1 MHPTSRLRPFGA
13 AALLAGALFLAAPA
27 SAQSHDAF
35 ARSQMAK
42 VAPPLLAEVGRV
54 QDGFAPGLDARQGRT
69 LQLALAHTHASSARV
84 VQLPRELATSTAFV
98 LGYSRYEGLVAEA
111 SPRGGGRI
119 LAVRDE
125 LVDLSEGSYGWVGR
139 LFVADDPEVAL
150 GTILL
155 VSREGVGVS
164 GEIQVRAN
172 AFAIEPL
179 GDGLHVLADVD
190 EGALPD
196 GGDDP
201 TMDGAGPAGAPA
213 EAALA
218 DAVAAPLAD
227 LAAEASI
234 PAVTGVAA
242 VPGAVTTQRVMV
254 LYTAGAQSSVS
265 NINSVIDQ
273 AILNSNTAYS
283 RSQTAPRLQLAH
295 RQLLTGFSESGD
307 ITLDTDTR
315 LPSNATVRSLRDT
328 HRADLVVLLTSPGA
342 YGSAAGKAVGIY
354 TPGVSTAETAYAIAD
369 VSASVSNK
377 TFTHEVGHLQG
388 AQHHPDDPTG
398 ATVGY
403 SYGRGQRQ
411 KWAKCFLGGWICG
424 YNRFATIMAYTEG
437 GEYPRIQNLSN
448 PDVEYDGKDTGTS
461 SRDNARAL
469 DNSAATV
476 SAYRANP
483 VAVSISGPTFIF
495 AGNPASFSA
504 SVSGGAGATSYR
516 WFRDGSF
523 TGVTSSSYSTTG
535 TSSFSVRVDVTR
547 GSETASATRFVT
559 VQDVG
564 GCEPYLIPIPEPCP
578 IYLDAPQAA
587 SPDAASVE
595 AAPEAFALSPMSPN
609 PVRGSA
615 VVTFEAPEAATV
627 SVAVFDVLGREV
639 AVLADGPV
647 GAGVHRARFDASAL
661 TPGTY
666 VLRMRAGAFTAA
678 QEVTVVR

>member
-1 MHPTSRLRPFGA
+1 MQPMSRLRPFGA
-13 AALLAGALFLAAPA
+13 AALLAGALFLAA
-27 SAQSHDAF
+27 SATAQTHDAF
-35 ARSQMAK
+35 DRAQMAK

-54 QDGFAPGLDARQGRT
+54 QDGFAPGLDARQGRA

-84 VQLPRELATSTAFV
+84 VELPRELASSRAFT
-98 LGYSRYEGLVAEA
+98 LGYSRYAGLVADD
-111 SPRGGGRI
+111 SPRGGGRL

-125 LVDLSEGSYGWVGR
+125 VVDLSEGSYGWVGR
-139 LFVADDPEVAL
+139 LFVADAPEVAL
-150 GTILL
+150 GTIIL

-190 EGALPD
+190 ELALPD

-201 TMDGAGPAGAPA
+201 TMDGAGPAAAP
-213 EAALA
+213 EAAP
-218 DAVAAPLAD
+218 AAPLAD
-227 LAAEASI
+227 LVAEPSV

-254 LYTAGAQSSVS
+254 LYTAGAQNSVA

-398 ATVGY
+398 STVGY

-448 PDVEYDGKDTGTS
+448 PAVEYDGKDTGTS

-469 DNSAATV
+469 DNSASTI
-476 SAYRANP
+476 SAFRANP

-504 SVSGGAGATSYR
+504 SVSGGSGSTSYR
-516 WFRDGSF
+516 WFRNGSF
-523 TGVTSSSYSTTG
+523 TGVTSSTYSTTG
-535 TSSFSVRVDVTR
+535 TSSFSVRVEATR

-587 SPDAASVE
+587 SPAAASVT

-615 VVTFEAPEAATV
+615 VVTFETPEAATV

-639 AVLADGPV
+639 ATLADGPV